1 MTPSVFLPSL
11 VFSLTLFF
19 FDAFFRL
26 ANMKEYI
33 FKFSGLTCCTS
44 ALVSEIILADS
55 QCWRLWEFNNKDV
68 QFVSTGLWEAYYTQD
83 FNISGSMTRM
93 LVHTP
98 INSTWNKSSEFQ
110 YLQVL
115 IAWAILMKI
124 LVLVF
129 TSVAI
134 KLSCMEDQFIEIQLF
149 CYKMSAIIL
158 AVSSLFTLVTV
169 TLNHLIDMYGQTTLD
184 FSPDFPVKKEDI
196 IKKHCTNVFPYTVGV
211 LTTTMSLF
219 GVILFFYEMISLTVQ
234 SQVKAQCASNLAEQ
248 KVRSEGSGILTSAR
262 RIFEEIA
269 HLYTVL
275 CNHQFILYKI
285 ST

>member
-19 FDAFFRL
+19 FDAFFRF

-33 FKFSGLTCCTS
+33 FKFSGLICSTS
-44 ALVSEIILADS
+44 ALVFEIILADS
-55 QCWRLWEFNNKDV
+55 QCWRLWEFNNKLV
-68 QFVSTGLWEAYYTQD
+68 QFVSIGLWEAYYTQD

-98 INSTWNKSSEFQ
+98 INETWNESSEFQ

-124 LVLVF
+124 LVLIF

-134 KLSCMEDQFIEIQLF
+134 KISCMEDQFIDIQLF

-169 TLNHLIDMYGQTTLD
+169 TLNHLVDIYGQTTLD
-184 FSPDFPVKKEDI
+184 FPPDFPVKKEDI
-196 IKKHCTNVFPYTVGV
+196 IKKHCTKVFPMGV
-211 LTTTMSLF
+211 LTATMSLF
-219 GVILFFYEMISLTVQ
+219 GVILFLCEMISLTVQ
-234 SQVKAQCASNLAEQ
+234 SQVKARCASNLAGQ
-248 KVRSEGSGILTSAR
+248 KV
-262 RIFEEIA
+262 
-269 HLYTVL
+269 
-275 CNHQFILYKI
+275 
-285 ST
+285 

>member
-1 MTPSVFLPSL
+1 MNLL
-11 VFSLTLFF
+11 VHNTQRF
-19 FDAFFRL
+19 AKV
-26 ANMKEYI
+26 KEYI
-33 FKFSGLTCCTS
+33 FKFSGLICCTS
-44 ALVSEIILADS
+44 TLVSEIILADS

-68 QFVSTGLWEAYYTQD
+68 QFVSIGLWEAYYTQD
-83 FNISGSMTRM
+83 FNISASMTRM

-134 KLSCMEDQFIEIQLF
+134 KISCMEDQLIEIQLF
-149 CYKMSAIIL
+149 CYKISAIIL

-169 TLNHLIDMYGQTTLD
+169 TLNYLVDMYGQTTLD
-184 FSPDFPVKKEDI
+184 FSPDFPVKMEDI
-196 IKKHCTNVFPYTVGV
+196 IKKHCTKVFPMGV

-219 GVILFFYEMISLTVQ
+219 GVILFLCEMISLKVQ
-234 SQVKAQCASNLAEQ
+234 SQVKAQYASNLAEQ
-248 KVRSEGSGILTSAR
+248 KV
-262 RIFEEIA
+262 
-269 HLYTVL
+269 
-275 CNHQFILYKI
+275 
-285 ST
+285 